1 MILARISRGNV
12 GVQSSRIHTMGLALS
27 ALGSRMAKL
36 FSNVKDA
43 RILLVGLDG
52 AGKTTLLY
60 KFKIGEAGTS
70 IEPHHPTHACL

>member
-1 MILARISRGNV
+1 
-12 GVQSSRIHTMGLALS
+12 MGLTLS
-27 ALGSRMAKL
+27 TLATRLTNL

-60 KFKIGEAGTS
+60 KFKIGEAGTLLLL
-70 IEPHHPTHACL
+70 IMLQRRGRDGFFFHALLPGFVN

>member
-1 MILARISRGNV
+1 MGLSLSTLATRISG
-12 GVQSSRIHTMGLALS
+12 
-27 ALGSRMAKL
+27 L

-60 KFKIGEAGTS
+60 KFKIGEAGKTMAS
-70 IEPHHPTHACL
+70 STFIRVSSVYLTRYCIKSLSFDYSDDRF